1 MCKCFFLSTNY
12 LIESKAQMADIIKL
26 LPDHIANQIAAGEV
40 VQRPASVVKELMENA
55 IDAGG
60 KNIKLIVKDAGKTL
74 IQVIDDG
81 IGMSETD
88 ARMSFE
94 RHATSK
100 IKSAE
105 EIFSIKTMG
114 FRGEALASIAAIAQV
129 ELRTRKRDVE
139 VGIKIVIEGSRIVEQ
154 EVCQTLSGTSISVKN
169 LFYNI
174 PARRAFLKAD
184 NIEMRHIIDEF
195 QQIALAHADIFFS
208 LHHNGEKVY
217 HLPPANLRQRIVG
230 IFGHKA
236 NPALIPI
243 KEETD
248 VLKIYGFIG
257 KPEFAKKVR
266 GEQFFFVNERFIKS
280 NYLHHALM
288 LAYEDLLPAKIYPMY
303 CVFFEMDPGKID
315 VNVHPTK
322 QEIKFED
329 EKLVYNYLRVTARHA
344 LAQNSI
350 TPTID
355 FDQDLTFIEQ
365 NLNSNNN
372 EENENKD
379 TVVESRLSGNFS
391 GFQSIKSENA
401 EKESKGAGF
410 VWKNEKTMQE
420 RNNLKNWEHL
430 YQGLMSGDNSE
441 SEESEMQNI
450 ESSLSFS
457 DQLNETENKAELN
470 IKQLYQ
476 LHNAFIVSSIKSG
489 MMLIDQVAAHQRILF
504 ESYIKSFD
512 NNTPLVQNS
521 LFPVNIQLNPSESS
535 LLLEILP
542 NLNALGI
549 DIREFGKN
557 SFVIQGLP
565 VELGKVNEQKL
576 IEELLEQFRNGQNLK
591 LGPIENLARSLA
603 VQSAVKQGSSLSQI
617 EMQSIVDQLFA
628 CEQPFSSPLG
638 KKTFIRIEMTELL
651 KRFE

>member
-1 MCKCFFLSTNY
+1 
-12 LIESKAQMADIIKL
+12 MADIIKL

-40 VQRPASVVKELMENA
+40 VQRPSSVVKELMENA

-114 FRGEALASIAAIAQV
+114 FRGEALASIAAVAQV
-129 ELRTRKRDVE
+129 ELRTRKNDAE
-139 VGIKIVIEGSRIVEQ
+139 VGTKIVIEGSRILEQ
-154 EVCQTLSGTSISVKN
+154 EVCQTVSGTTISVKN
-169 LFYNI
+169 LFFNI

-195 QQIALAHADIFFS
+195 QQIALAHSEIFFS

-266 GEQFFFVNERFIKS
+266 GEQFFFVNDRFIKS
-280 NYLHHALM
+280 SYLHHALM
-288 LAYEDLLPAKIYPMY
+288 LAYEDLLPSKMYPMY
-303 CVFFEMDPGKID
+303 AVFFEMDPAKID

-329 EKLVYNYLRVTARHA
+329 EKLIYNYLRVTARHA
-344 LAQNSI
+344 LAQNCI
-350 TPTID
+350 TPSID
-355 FDQDLTFIEQ
+355 FDQDLTFLEQ
-365 NLNSNNN
+365 NLKNSNSEDIEN
-372 EENENKD
+372 EEE
-379 TVVESRLSGNFS
+379 TVVESRLSGKFS
-391 GFQSIKSENA
+391 GFQSFKNENP
-401 EKESKGAGF
+401 EKENKGSGF
-410 VWKNEKTMQE
+410 VWKNDKTMQE
-420 RNNLKNWEHL
+420 RNNLKNWEQL
-430 YQGLMSGDNSE
+430 YQGLMSSDHSE
-441 SEESEMQNI
+441 SEEHEMQNI

-457 DQLNETENKAELN
+457 DQLNEADNKAELN
-470 IKQLYQ
+470 VKQLYQ

-504 ESYIKSFD
+504 ESYLQSFE
-512 NNTPLVQNS
+512 NNTPLIQNS

-535 LLLEILP
+535 LLLELLP
-542 NLNALGI
+542 DLNALGI

-576 IEELLEQFRNGQNLK
+576 IEELLEQFRSGQNLK
-591 LGPIENLARSLA
+591 LGPRENLARSLA
-603 VQSAVKQGSSLSQI
+603 VQSAVKQGSSLSQL

-628 CEQPFSSPLG
+628 CEQPYSSPLG